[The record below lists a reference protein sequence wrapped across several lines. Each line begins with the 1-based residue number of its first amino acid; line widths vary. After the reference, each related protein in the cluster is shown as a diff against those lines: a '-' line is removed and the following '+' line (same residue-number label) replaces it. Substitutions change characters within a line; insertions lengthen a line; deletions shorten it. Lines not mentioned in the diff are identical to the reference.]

1 MCYFKRR
8 QHRKNRF
15 LGTRFHR
22 GAALGLLLCMVLSS
36 NASAQEYWTLKDY
49 LKQAVSASHEVRKA
63 YFQQEESL
71 SKTREVRAA
80 GLPQLEGSLNYSRMG
95 IPSIELPE
103 GLISSLPDEILP
115 LLEGLSGLNA
125 LHTTSAGVT
134 VSQLLYSKAYLTG
147 VQQVKTAEKLQQ
159 IFSEKTK
166 EDLMGDVASLYY
178 ELLMNYAHLRMIDDH
193 IGNLEQMHGVL
204 LLLHE
209 NDMLKQTEVSRLQ
222 VTLANLRTQREN
234 LENGM
239 DIQNRVLCI
248 YSGIPI
254 ERKVLPDTTEI
265 QTMALN
271 VQEVPEYVPERLPDY
286 QLLEKQNELARLQV
300 QSEKSAYWPTLAAFG
315 QFTLT
320 NYNTEFSIKDYRQM
334 NTVGVKAVIPI
345 FSSGQRKNRVAQAEW
360 KLRQQEEDFQ
370 WASKQL
376 ETGYRN
382 AVSALA
388 SARRNLVYQ
397 ADNRQLAQQVS
408 DQVSLQYREGM
419 ASLTDWLNVETSLL
433 EADNLYR
440 QQYLKYKLAEI
451 NVLKSAGK
459 LRTLINDESL

>member
-1 MCYFKRR
+1 
-8 QHRKNRF
+8 
-15 LGTRFHR
+15 
-22 GAALGLLLCMVLSS
+22 
-36 NASAQEYWTLKDY
+36 
-49 LKQAVSASHEVRKA
+49 
-63 YFQQEESL
+63 
-71 SKTREVRAA
+71 
-80 GLPQLEGSLNYSRMG
+80 
-95 IPSIELPE
+95 
-103 GLISSLPDEILP
+103 
-115 LLEGLSGLNA
+115 
-125 LHTTSAGVT
+125 
-134 VSQLLYSKAYLTG
+134 
-147 VQQVKTAEKLQQ
+147 
-159 IFSEKTK
+159 
-166 EDLMGDVASLYY
+166 VA
-178 ELLMNYAHLRMIDDH
+178 
-193 IGNLEQMHGVL
+193 
-204 LLLHE
+204 
-209 NDMLKQTEVSRLQ
+209 
-222 VTLANLRTQREN
+222 LANLRTQREN

-265 QTMALN
+265 QTMAFH
-271 VQEVPEYVPERLPDY
+271 VQELPEYVPERLPDY

-300 QSEKSAYWPTLAAFG
+300 QSEKSAYLPTLAAFG

-360 KLRQQEEDFQ
+360 KLRQQQEDFQ

-376 ETGYRN
+376 ETGYQN

-388 SARRNLVYQ
+388 SARRNLSYQ

-459 LRTLINDESL
+459 IRTLINDESL